1 MAQIWRHC
9 SFCFYSI
16 NNTYTYFCCSSSL
29 LPGFPTRVSCS
40 WADAPLTLIPVFQ
53 QVMGPPLFKGEG
65 GSLATHLRHLI
76 LVKRDVISLN
86 KAIYVALGLLVHPS
100 EQESSTTHTYLQFYS
115 FTCRSF
121 WYHLMRHEK
130 EVTTDS
136 LPMKTDS
143 PGVKE
148 SLETLPHSKPFNL
161 EKRKAAVR
169 AQDRFFTPVLARFF
183 MRARA

>member
-1 MAQIWRHC
+1 MGFAP
-9 SFCFYSI
+9 
-16 NNTYTYFCCSSSL
+16 
-29 LPGFPTRVSCS
+29 LPGTPEFH
-40 WADAPLTLIPVFQ
+40 

-76 LVKRDVISLN
+76 LVRRDVFSLN

-121 WYHLMRHEK
+121 WYHWMRNEEEDRMH
-130 EVTTDS
+130 S
-136 LPMKTDS
+136 LPAKTDGS
-143 PGVKE
+143 GVKE
-148 SLETLPHSKPFNL
+148 SLETLPHSKPFNF

-169 AQDRFFTPVLARFF
+169 AQERAGFLRPFWSRIFYAPARRSRAQWTLAVIGADN
-183 MRARA
+183 RALGGQGADGGVISHPPPLL